1 MGLDGNVWAGG
12 LSSGLYKIAPDERIT
27 HYMPSSVD
35 TTSLSGSFVQTL
47 CALNEDSLLV
57 ATNKGIDIYLHKV
70 GTFSRILTSQGRS
83 DYNFFDCMVCHDKVY
98 LINSMSLFGYDR
110 LTKEIKEYVLADD
123 PTTAFQ
129 CGYADKN
136 GHLWLGTR
144 RGELFSFE
152 NGEFQLYI
160 KHKAINTIAGIEGD
174 AEGNLWL
181 SSGNNLF
188 RVTPQKEV
196 RQFNLDWWMGKNLMC
211 VPAIPI
217 KKGVSILVLPKN
229 F

>member
-1 MGLDGNVWAGG
+1 
-12 LSSGLYKIAPDERIT
+12 
-27 HYMPSSVD
+27 
-35 TTSLSGSFVQTL
+35 
-47 CALNEDSLLV
+47 
-57 ATNKGIDIYLHKV
+57 
-70 GTFSRILTSQGRS
+70 
-83 DYNFFDCMVCHDKVY
+83 MVCHDKVY

-188 RVTPQKEV
+188 RVTPQKKSDS
-196 RQFNLDWWMGKNLMC
+196 LIWTGGWMGKNLMC